1 LIRAIIDTHALI
13 WYVFGDS
20 RMTATA
26 RAEIDGAAATGD
38 QVGISS
44 ISLVEIV
51 YLTEKGR
58 IDPTTLDQVRAL
70 LDSEALF
77 VEVVVDRPVVLAMRG
92 VSRAMVPDMPDRI
105 IAATA
110 LHLGVPLIS
119 RDGKIRTSGVATIW

>member
-1 LIRAIIDTHALI
+1 MIRAIIDTHALI

-38 QVGISS
+38 QIGVSS

-70 LDSEALF
+70 LDSETLF

-110 LHLGVPLIS
+110 VHLAVPLIS